1 MGKVSDNELL
11 NSFYNLLPYLPILFE
26 EDISFAM
33 IDREKY
39 IALQNSESLNFKI
52 KIGDPI
58 PEGGAALEALRTGQ
72 VMIKDVPK
80 EVYGI
85 PFKSYALPVKDED
98 GTIAGVILAGK
109 SLARRNEVINLSQ
122 NLAASLE
129 QISAAINELSNGVQ
143 SVVSTNTVIGENIKV
158 ANESAKESNE
168 VLQFVKHIANQ
179 TNLLG
184 LNAAIEAARAGQ
196 AGRGFSV
203 VAEEIRKLSV
213 SSNESIRKIGKVLN
227 SIQDSIDDI
236 AKKIENSNGVF
247 QEEAASLQ
255 EIYASVEQLNSMA
268 QTLEKLSEKL

>member
-39 IALQNSESLNFKI
+39 IALQNSKNLNFKI
-52 KIGDPI
+52 KVGDPI

-85 PFKSYALPVKDED
+85 PFKSYALPVKGED

-129 QISAAINELSNGVQ
+129 QISAAINELSKGVQ
-143 SVVSTNTVIGENIKV
+143 SVVSANTVIGENIKV
-158 ANESAKESNE
+158 ANESAQESNE

-213 SSNESIRKIGKVLN
+213 SSNESIQKIGKVLN

-236 AKKIENSNGVF
+236 AKKIENSNGIF
-247 QEEAASLQ
+247 QEETASLQ